1 MAFAKKHW
9 YNDALNKNR
18 SKKMQKSPA
27 MLATPILNLEESKK
41 IIKLAS
47 VKLSDTRKKQ
57 LQEQAELA
65 RQAFNKKAG

>member
-1 MAFAKKHW
+1 
-9 YNDALNKNR
+9 
-18 SKKMQKSPA
+18 MQKSPA

-65 RQAFNKKAG
+65 RQAFNKKVG

>member
-1 MAFAKKHW
+1 
-9 YNDALNKNR
+9 
-18 SKKMQKSPA
+18 MQKSPA

-65 RQAFNKKAG
+65 RQAFNKKSGLICRIYPCDILMK